1 LDACSGLKILDE
13 FLEFCCNLI
22 NGFSHDTSAVIENNI
37 KKRWSQAGWI
47 LAKLAGLIISSDR
60 LQSKKM
66 ITDTVQIVQQNTFS

>member
-1 LDACSGLKILDE
+1 
-13 FLEFCCNLI
+13 
-22 NGFSHDTSAVIENNI
+22 VIENNI